1 MPYLDSPGAAIHHKG
16 RYGSFMSDPIE
27 DHESAFTCVE
37 SRVRAGA
44 DRIKLIP
51 TGIINFNKGAVTSQP
66 QMLTEEVKA
75 LVQAARSFDKQTFAH
90 ASGDV
95 GIDCALDGGVD
106 SIEHGFFVRDD
117 QLAKMRDLNIAWVPT
132 FAPVQKQVDHAT
144 IMGWSD
150 EVVSNLQRI
159 LDGHATSLV
168 RAHEMGVTIIA
179 GSDAGSYGVAHGVD
193 FIYELELMERA
204 GLSSIAVI
212 NAATGNSAGR
222 LGYKEEFGRIEPG
235 GLSRF
240 IVADDSPLDGLSNL
254 RKPKLVVFDGLAIS
268 NTPDDN
274 LSGL

>member
-1 MPYLDSPGAAIHHKG
+1 
-16 RYGSFMSDPIE
+16 
-27 DHESAFTCVE
+27 
-37 SRVRAGA
+37 
-44 DRIKLIP
+44 
-51 TGIINFNKGAVTSQP
+51 
-66 QMLTEEVKA
+66 
-75 LVQAARSFDKQTFAH
+75 
-90 ASGDV
+90 
-95 GIDCALDGGVD
+95 
-106 SIEHGFFVRDD
+106 
-117 QLAKMRDLNIAWVPT
+117 VPT

-150 EVVSNLQRI
+150 EVISNLQRI

-204 GLSSIAVI
+204 GLSPIAVI

-222 LGYKEEFGRIEPG
+222 LGYQEEFGRIEPG

-240 IVADDSPLDGLSNL
+240 IVADDSPRDGLSNL